1 MEVETNKGMDSAIGM
16 KLVNKA
22 GSTPFQKRIASIAF
36 KSGDDVTDWMNAGNR
51 ATASIKTPKYG
62 LRRRPPKL
70 PSPLVRI
77 PASSISDTHTT
88 MTSDSISRSTY
99 VTLRGS
105 SITPY
110 AYLNS
115 ETSRTKSTNNAP
127 DEAVLRKDSTNT
139 DKTSRVGLSQKEVLG
154 PIKRNG
160 NPPSL
165 KAYSSMERNSN
176 GSLEIAKIS
185 ESAPLHRSESK
196 KSLLHPTVCISKCN
210 LDFISSYKFDS
221 PPRCYITGVIIIIIH
236 PIRKEKGN
244 LTRQHN

>member
-77 PASSISDTHTT
+77 PASSISDTPTT

-196 KSLLHPTVCISKCN
+196 KSLLHPTGFLYIIPRSPAGVLYTAHRAMCVGLARELQTIQVCQQERT
-210 LDFISSYKFDS
+210 D
-221 PPRCYITGVIIIIIH
+221 
-236 PIRKEKGN
+236 
-244 LTRQHN
+244 